1 MTGWQFWIDRGGTF
15 TDVIGLAP
23 SGELHIRKVLSV
35 QPGGRDA
42 ADPGIRAAR
51 EILGVAA
58 EVGALGTAVSG
69 VAASGTAS
77 QVTASGAVASG
88 TAARGAA
95 SGVAAPGMTASD
107 VAALGT
113 EASRVAA
120 SETAASG
127 VRLER
132 GVDSPVRV
140 DQAGRADPAGR
151 VDTVKVGTTVATNAL
166 LERKGEPVLLVTT
179 VGFADGLRIG
189 YQSRPDLFARHIVLP
204 DRLYSMVIEALE
216 RVDSVGTVLTPLD
229 TERLRAD
236 LERARLAGLRSVAI
250 IFLHGWRHQQHERT
264 AAAIAR
270 ELGFDEVSVSH
281 ELSPLVRYVAR
292 GDTTVLNA
300 YLAPPL
306 RRYVSGLQREL
317 HNLDPRGRLELMQSN
332 GGLAAVE
339 SFHAVSSVLS
349 GPAGGLIGMGWIGRR
364 LGVSRLIGFDM
375 GGTST
380 DVSLIDGE
388 LPRRF
393 EHVIAGVRLQQPMLD
408 VHTIAAG
415 GGSIVSFSDGRFAV
429 GPASA
434 GSDPGPTCYG
444 RGGPLT
450 LTDVQV
456 LLGRLRPDT
465 LPAVFGRDGTAR
477 IDADAVASEFA
488 ALVVRVREMTGR
500 EPTPEALAASF
511 LEVGVEAMANAIRQV
526 STRQG
531 LDADDFTLFCF
542 GGAAGQHACS
552 VARAAGMRRILVHP
566 LASVLSAFGI
576 GVADRLAV
584 RRASLQLQLTEDA
597 LVSAQARL
605 AELETQARRELAA
618 FGEGARHGSG
628 AAGSAGANAGAVRIA
643 GANAGVGAVGS
654 AGAMYGVGENVDAV
668 RVEHSLE
675 LRAGDSETSLSVP
688 VAELADVLSAFSAAH
703 LRRFGFAAKGLR
715 IVIDAVRVEARMS
728 SIDAGSLRLPEAR
741 AQGELPATARA
752 WFGSWQE
759 VPLLS
764 SASLTEVVRGP
775 ALIVEP
781 NSTLVLEP
789 GWQARR
795 LAGGELMLEVDG
807 STNARASARAGLA
820 AADLTARSGHAGSA
834 TPGDASP
841 DDATLPARIEIFN
854 NLFMHIAEQMG
865 EVLKS
870 TAQSVNIKERLD
882 YSCALFDADGGLVA
896 NAPHMPVHLGSMG
909 ASVRAVIDA
918 RRGQM
923 RPGDSWLINSPYHG
937 GTHLPDMT
945 VVAPVFL
952 DTSGT
957 DAAPDFFV
965 ASRAHHADIGGSTP
979 GSMPPFSRTIEE
991 EGALFEL
998 FQLVTANEFHERE
1011 LREALA
1017 AGRYPA
1023 RNPDQNVADLRAQL
1037 AANARGIAEIERAV
1051 QRHGLGTV
1059 RAYMRHVQNN
1069 AAACMREAIEKLRPG
1084 SFRYEMDSGQAIV
1097 VRIDIDPHTRRVHV
1111 DFTGTSPQDPHN
1123 FNAPRAVCMAAVLY
1137 VFRTLIDRPIPLNE
1151 GCLEPLEITIPSGS
1165 MLDPAPPAAVAAGNV
1180 ETSQCIVDALY
1191 GALGMLAASQG
1202 TMNNLT
1208 FGDQRL
1214 QYYETIAGGA
1224 GAGPGFEGC
1233 DAVQTHMTN
1242 SRLTDPEILEARF
1255 PVLLREFSIRR
1266 GSGGA
1271 GRYAGG
1277 NGSVRRIEFRAPLS
1291 GALLANHRRIAPFGL
1306 DGGGPG
1312 EVGKG
1317 RLLRAAGGTEDIGG
1331 TASFTVEAGDV
1342 LTILTPGGGGFG
1354 DGDAQGR
1361 DSGTA
1366 RVSIVAAAGAPREGG
1381 SDDPDAPGGRLT

>member
-1 MTGWQFWIDRGGTF
+1 MRNETRWQFWIDRGGTF

-35 QPGGRDA
+35 QPAAADG

-51 EILGVAA
+51 EILSSVPQSTQTTRIDA
-58 EVGALGTAVSG
+58 
-69 VAASGTAS
+69 
-77 QVTASGAVASG
+77 
-88 TAARGAA
+88 
-95 SGVAAPGMTASD
+95 
-107 VAALGT
+107 
-113 EASRVAA
+113 
-120 SETAASG
+120 
-127 VRLER
+127 
-132 GVDSPVRV
+132 
-140 DQAGRADPAGR
+140 
-151 VDTVKVGTTVATNAL
+151 VKVGTTVATNAL

-179 VGFADGLRIG
+179 AGFADGLRIG

-204 DRLYSMVIEALE
+204 DRLYPRVVEAQE
-216 RVDSVGTVLTPLD
+216 RIDPDGEILTPLD
-229 TERLRAD
+229 AERLRTD
-236 LERARLAGLRSVAI
+236 LESARAAGLRSVAI
-250 IFLHGWRHQQHERT
+250 VFLHGWRHSQHERV
-264 AAAIAR
+264 AARIAR
-270 ELGFDEVSVSH
+270 EIGFEEVSVSH
-281 ELSPLVRYVAR
+281 ELSPLIRYVAR

-306 RRYVSGLQREL
+306 KRYVNGLQREL
-317 HNLDPRGRLELMQSN
+317 HNLDPGGRLELMQSN

-364 LGVSRLIGFDM
+364 LGIERLIGFDM

-380 DVSLIDGE
+380 DVSLIDGD

-393 EHVIAGVRLQQPMLD
+393 EHIIAGVRLLQPMLD

-415 GGSIVSFSDGRFAV
+415 GGSIVNFSDGRFAV

-434 GSDPGPTCYG
+434 GSDPGPACYG

-465 LPAVFGRDGTAR
+465 LPSVFGRDGKSR
-477 IDADAVASEFA
+477 IDVDVVAKAFA
-488 ALVVRVREMTGR
+488 ALALQIQAATGQ
-500 EPTPEALAASF
+500 PSTPETLAASF
-511 LEVGVEAMANAIRQV
+511 LEVGIEAMANAIRQV

-542 GGAAGQHACS
+542 GGAAGQHACR
-552 VARAAGMRRILVHP
+552 VARAAGMRRVLVHP

-584 RRASLQLQLTEDA
+584 RRASLQLQLSDDA
-597 LVSAQARL
+597 LVAARGRL
-605 AELETQARRELAA
+605 AELETQAREELAA
-618 FGEGARHGSG
+618 FG
-628 AAGSAGANAGAVRIA
+628 
-643 GANAGVGAVGS
+643 AGVGARAEVG
-654 AGAMYGVGENVDAV
+654 AGAGAAKITGAGAEAGVGIGAEGGAGAGVGIRAEGGAGAGAGIRAEGGAV

-675 LRAGDSETSLSVP
+675 IRAGESETSLSVP
-688 VAELADVLSAFSAAH
+688 IGPMSEVMAAFSAAH

-728 SIDAGSLRLPEAR
+728 SIDADSLRLPEER
-741 AQGELPATARA
+741 VREELPVTVKA
-752 WFGSWQE
+752 WFGSWRE
-759 VPLLS
+759 VPML
-764 SASLTEVVRGP
+764 ASQSLDVPVSGP

-781 NSTLVLEP
+781 NSTLVLEE
-789 GWQARR
+789 GWRVRR
-795 LAGGELMLEVDG
+795 LAGGELMLEAD
-807 STNARASARAGLA
+807 AIAEEIAGAGATA
-820 AADLTARSGHAGSA
+820 AALPRARTQAAAQPLAPAQAAA
-834 TPGDASP
+834 TSVQIDTP
-841 DDATLPARIEIFN
+841 LPARIEIFN

-882 YSCALFDADGGLVA
+882 YSCALFDAKGGLVA

-909 ASVRAVIDA
+909 ASVRAVIDG
-918 RRGQM
+918 RQGQM

-945 VVAPVFL
+945 VVTPVFVGATNTPGL
-952 DTSGT
+952 TGER
-957 DAAPDFFV
+957 AAGAGAGAAGAPAGQPDFFV
-965 ASRAHHADIGGSTP
+965 ASRAHHADIGGTTP
-979 GSMPPFSRTIEE
+979 GSMPPFSKTIEE

-998 FQLVTANEFHERE
+998 FQLVSENDLLEHE
-1011 LREALA
+1011 LRAKLL

-1051 QRHGLGTV
+1051 QRHGLGTIQT
-1059 RAYMRHVQNN
+1059 YMRHVQDN
-1069 AAACMREAIEKLRPG
+1069 ATACMKEAIDKLRPG

-1097 VRIDIDPHTRRVHV
+1097 VRVDIDRAARRVHV
-1111 DFTGTSPQDPHN
+1111 DFSGTSAQDPHN

-1151 GCLEPLEITIPSGS
+1151 GCLEPLEITIPHGS
-1165 MLDPAPPAAVAAGNV
+1165 MLDPIPPAAVAAGNV

-1208 FGDQRL
+1208 FGNDRV

-1233 DAVQTHMTN
+1233 DTVQTHMTN

-1266 GSGGA
+1266 GSGGS
-1271 GRYAGG
+1271 GRYVGG
-1277 NGSVRRIEFRAPLS
+1277 SGSVRRIEFRAPLS

-1306 DGGGPG
+1306 EGGSNGAVGSAYLTRADGS
-1312 EVGKG
+1312 
-1317 RLLRAAGGTEDIGG
+1317 TERIGA
-1331 TASFTVEAGDV
+1331 TASFSVKAGDV
-1342 LTILTPGGGGFG
+1342 LTIHTPGGGGFG
-1354 DGDAQGR
+1354 
-1361 DSGTA
+1361 T
-1366 RVSIVAAAGAPREGG
+1366 AAGTVETNTP
-1381 SDDPDAPGGRLT
+1381 